1 MSRDN
6 SRVLRAPK
14 DYAIVN
20 DRETSDGEEELDG
33 PEILDQWIVPQTDI
47 EPDMFGMV
55 ICSLVRDTHDIY
67 ASKGRMTGRIARLLT
82 TLLLLCFCIALQI
95 FLLIKV
101 KQFVSAKAVHDIREA
116 YDKYEEIM
124 YDETILN
131 VNGKHRGVEGTFEVA
146 RFDDLSADEQSAV
159 CRIPLSQPDFF
170 FIILLIWTLTCCGEL
185 KKCISLYRSLIFNT
199 GRVSSMKYALK
210 EVIDEETEGDDF
222 LVEGLTLYM
231 KGLITTLVILPR
243 LAIALV
249 LTWLGCRWLL
259 ATTDFADLILNAV
272 ALEFILGMKEVLYET
287 LMTRKNKDDVDT
299 TKILPAVGVEE
310 AGIRIFV
317 GAVAWI
323 VLAAVWVLLYMGIP
337 HKMEGLQLVLPDY
350 RWDVHDVCTA
360 WIAWRYCVA
369 EVCPA
374 SPDAV

>member
-1 MSRDN
+1 
-6 SRVLRAPK
+6 
-14 DYAIVN
+14 
-20 DRETSDGEEELDG
+20 
-33 PEILDQWIVPQTDI
+33 
-47 EPDMFGMV
+47 
-55 ICSLVRDTHDIY
+55 
-67 ASKGRMTGRIARLLT
+67 
-82 TLLLLCFCIALQI
+82 
-95 FLLIKV
+95 
-101 KQFVSAKAVHDIREA
+101 VHDIREA